1 MQTNAEK
8 GKSMRPAPVLS
19 ALIAVTLTG
28 CADRPLETAATPP
41 PQAAEAA
48 NVVAVPPA
56 GLRIESEYYTL
67 PNGLKVV
74 MSRDPT
80 VPTATVGVYYGIGF
94 RIEPRNRTGFAHL
107 FEHLMFQGSA
117 HAPKGQFDKII
128 YNAGGIN
135 NGSTRFDYTN
145 YYEVVPSNAL
155 EAILWLEA
163 DRMRMPVIDQTVL
176 ANQQGVVANEVKVNV
191 INQPYGG
198 WPWLDMPQVA
208 NENWHNAHNFYGEL
222 GDLQSATVADSKQF
236 FNSFYRPNNAVLV
249 VAGDIDTAATRAM
262 IDRLFAG
269 VPAGPPVQLPD
280 LTEPRQTREKV
291 KVKPD
296 PLAPRPAFAAA
307 WHVPKRNS
315 PEWFA
320 MGILDQILVQGE
332 DSRLYDKLVR
342 ETGIAGG
349 LEGGINIGLGNM
361 FNYNGPMLWTIGFI
375 HDASNSREQILA
387 ALDSEIEDIR
397 NRPVSAAELER
408 ARTKIRSDL
417 YDLAN
422 PSTRFGLI
430 DLLAVGAL
438 WENDP
443 NWMNRLEAG
452 FDAVTPEL
460 LLATARE
467 YLRPTNRS
475 ILIVQPGV
483 PGAPAAQSGA
493 SQ

>member
-1 MQTNAEK
+1 
-8 GKSMRPAPVLS
+8 MRATLFIS
-19 ALIAVTLTG
+19 ALLAGLLAG
-28 CADRPLETAATPP
+28 CAGRPVETAAVPP
-41 PQAAEAA
+41 PEPLAAAPAQAAA
-48 NVVAVPPA
+48 PT

-145 YYEVVPSNAL
+145 YYEVVPSHAL
-155 EAILWLEA
+155 EAVLWLEA
-163 DRMRMPVIDQTVL
+163 DRMRMPVIEKTVL
-176 ANQQGVVANEVKVNV
+176 ANQQGVVANEVKGNV
-191 INQPYGG
+191 IEQPYGG

-208 NENWHNAHNFYGEL
+208 NENWYNAHNFYG
-222 GDLQSATVADSKQF
+222 DLADLEAATVEDSKQF

-249 VAGDIDTAATRAM
+249 VAGDIDYAATRAM
-262 IDRLFAG
+262 IERLFAT
-269 VPAGPPVQLPD
+269 VPAGAPVELPNIA
-280 LTEPRQTREKV
+280 EPRQTQEKF
-291 KVKPD
+291 KIKAD
-296 PLAPRPAFAAA
+296 PLAPRPAFTVA
-307 WHVPKRNS
+307 WHVPERNT

-320 MGILDQILVQGE
+320 MGILDQILVQGQ

-349 LEGGINIGLGNM
+349 VQGGINIGLGNM
-361 FNYNGPMLWTIGFI
+361 YNYNGPMLWTVAFI
-375 HDASNSREQILA
+375 HDPAKTREEIQA
-387 ALDSEIEDIR
+387 ALDPVIEDVR
-397 NRPVSAAELER
+397 TRPVSAEELAR
-408 ARTKIRSDL
+408 ARTKIRSNL
-417 YDLAN
+417 YNLAD

-443 NWMNRLEAG
+443 NWVNRLEAG

-475 ILIVQPGV
+475 ILLVQPGAR
-483 PGAPAAQSGA
+483 GAPAAKPGA
-493 SQ
+493 SR

>member
-1 MQTNAEK
+1 
-8 GKSMRPAPVLS
+8 MRVSLITASLLAGVL
-19 ALIAVTLTG
+19 AG
-28 CADRPLETAATPP
+28 CAGQPVETAGMPPAEPVATPP
-41 PQAAEAA
+41 AEPAA
-48 NVVAVPPA
+48 PS
-56 GLRIESEYYTL
+56 GLHIESEYYTL

-128 YNAGGIN
+128 YSAGGIN
-135 NGSTRFDYTN
+135 NGSTRFDFTN

-155 EAILWLEA
+155 EAVLWLEA

-208 NENWHNAHNFYGEL
+208 NENWYNAHNFYGDL
-222 GDLQSATVADSKQF
+222 ADLQAAKVEDSKEF

-249 VAGDIDTAATRAM
+249 VAGDIDYAATRAM
-262 IDRLFAG
+262 IDRLFAT
-269 VPAGPPVQLPD
+269 VPAGSPVQLPNIA
-280 LTEPRQTREKV
+280 EPRQTQEKF
-291 KVKPD
+291 KIKPD
-296 PLAPRPAFAAA
+296 PLAPRPAFSVA
-307 WHVPKRNS
+307 WHVPERNT

-320 MGILDQILVQGE
+320 MGVLDQILVQGQ

-349 LEGGINIGLGNM
+349 VQGGINIGLGNM
-361 FNYNGPMLWTIGFI
+361 YNYNGPMLWTVGFI
-375 HDASNSREQILA
+375 HDPSKTREQIQA
-387 ALDSEIEDIR
+387 ALDSVIEDVR
-397 NRPVSAAELER
+397 SRPVSADELAR
-408 ARTKIRSDL
+408 ARTKIRSNL
-417 YDLAN
+417 YNLAD

-443 NWMNRLEAG
+443 NWVNRLEAG

-475 ILIVQPGV
+475 ILLVQPGA
-483 PGAPAAQSGA
+483 PGAPAAKSGA
-493 SQ
+493 SR